1 MVHLKAEIVETTFRS
16 RFRFRFLKY
25 PLFKKVVS
33 FRFSVILKYP
43 LLKKVVSFRVP
54 EIKKLFLFVSG
65 KKSQKILVSYAQI
78 K

>member
-1 MVHLKAEIVETTFRS
+1 MKAEIVETTFHS

-33 FRFSVILKYP
+33 FRFSVIRKYP
-43 LLKKVVSFRVP
+43 LLKKSRFFSGTRNKKVISFRFREKDP
-54 EIKKLFLFVSG
+54 KRSLFF
-65 KKSQKILVSYAQI
+65 YAQI